1 MDRSVLSIVLIVLM
15 GIAAGCGGSP
25 APSSGDADTGSSV
38 AQMPAHGNPADA
50 VRAFLDAVRVGD
62 EAKAGGM
69 LTPLARKRTSEHDL
83 VVAPPGSPT
92 AKFTVDGVE
101 MIADDGAHVASTW
114 SDVDETGQQHV
125 DTIVWMLRK
134 ETEGWRIA
142 GMATKI
148 FQDELP
154 LLLNFEEP
162 EDMIR
167 KQELAQEEMQ
177 RRAMAEQQ
185 KAAVPPSPGATKRF

>member
-1 MDRSVLSIVLIVLM
+1 MDRSVLSIVLIVLL
-15 GIAAGCGGSP
+15 GLAAGCGESP
-25 APSSGDADTGSSV
+25 APSAGDAGTSAST
-38 AQMPAHGNPADA
+38 AQLPAHGNPADA

-69 LTPLARKRTSEHDL
+69 LTPLARKRTAEHDL

-114 SDVDETGQQHV
+114 SDVDETGQPHT
-125 DTIVWMLRK
+125 DAIVWMLRK
-134 ETEGWRIA
+134 ESEGWRIA

-154 LLLNFEEP
+154 LLLNFEDP

-167 KQELAQEEMQ
+167 KQQLASEEMQ
-177 RRAMAEQQ
+177 RRATAQQQ
-185 KAAVPPSPGATKRF
+185 KAAVPPAPGATKRY